1 MRLSLNDEPSFEE
14 IQGYALELFG
24 SEYWEALIYEDE
36 DRIDMEHAAE
46 QQMIRD
52 RLAAKQADFA

>member
-24 SEYWEALIYEDE
+24 FEYWEALIYEDE

-46 QQMIRD
+46 QQMIRG
-52 RLAAKQADFA
+52 RLRAKQVNFA